1 MKMENNNSE
10 NCKRIEDL
18 LIDYADNQLPPDES
32 SKVAE
37 HLSFC
42 LNCRLKVEA
51 LNKSLILTRIIFQ
64 DNLSQIEDIQLPVA
78 RSTKIKWIRPAA
90 VAAAVLFVAGLVL
103 MFQTHQTESI
113 EQTLTASSIDT
124 IEREINQATI
134 AAKLL
139 ATAELLTKY
148 PDNQNIVQNQY
159 YHIVKTYPNTSAA
172 EKAKLL
178 IK

>member
-1 MKMENNNSE
+1 MENNNSE
-10 NCKRIEDL
+10 NCKRIEGL

-51 LNKSLILTRIIFQ
+51 LNKSIILTRIIFQ

-78 RSTKIKWIRPAA
+78 KSTKIKWIRPTA

-113 EQTLTASSIDT
+113 EQTLTAYSFDS

-139 ATAELLTKY
+139 ATADLLTKY

-159 YHIVKTYPNTSAA
+159 YHIVETYPNTSAA
-172 EKAKLL
+172 KKAKLL

>member
-1 MKMENNNSE
+1 MENNNSE

-78 RSTKIKWIRPAA
+78 KSTKIKWIRPTA

-103 MFQTHQTESI
+103 MFQTHQTAPI
-113 EQTLTASSIDT
+113 EQTLTASSFDT
-124 IEREINQATI
+124 IEREINHATI

-139 ATAELLTKY
+139 ATADLMTKY

-159 YHIVKTYPNTSAA
+159 YHIVETYPNTSAA

>member
-1 MKMENNNSE
+1 MENNNSE

-18 LIDYADNQLPPDES
+18 LIDYADKQLPPDES

-51 LNKSLILTRIIFQ
+51 LNKSLILSRVIFE

-78 RSTKIKWIRPAA
+78 KRTRIKWIRPIA
-90 VAAAVLFVAGLVL
+90 VAAAVLFVASLFL
-103 MFQTHQTESI
+103 IFQTQQTAPV
-113 EQTLTASSIDT
+113 EQTTTASSLDS
-124 IEREINQATI
+124 IECQINQAAI

-139 ATAELLTKY
+139 ATADLLTKY

-159 YHIVKTYPNTSAA
+159 YHIIETYPNTSAA

-178 IK
+178 VK

>member
-1 MKMENNNSE
+1 MENNNSE
-10 NCKRIEDL
+10 NCKRIEGF
-18 LIDYADNQLPPDES
+18 LIDYADKQLRPDES

-42 LNCRLKVEA
+42 SNCRLKVEA
-51 LNKSLILTRIIFQ
+51 LNKSLILTRVIFE

-78 RSTKIKWIRPAA
+78 KRTKIKWTRPTA

-103 MFQTHQTESI
+103 IFQTQQTEPI
-113 EQTLTASSIDT
+113 EQTITASSLDS
-124 IEREINQATI
+124 IERQINQAAI

-139 ATAELLTKY
+139 ATADLLAKY
-148 PDNQNIVQNQY
+148 PDSQNIVQKQY
-159 YHIVKTYPNTSAA
+159 YHIVETYPNTSAA